1 MGSYEEGCAGD
12 LGLKWCE
19 NQDSVWLIKPNLQA
33 EFVPPN
39 PDPNPNLNPF
49 LVWRGLSPIGT
60 RLTSETSNT
69 PVGERHKRKAAK
81 LNCVTG
87 PSCIAGGT
95 LSFNLVPGGGEEAG
109 KKFT

>member
-39 PDPNPNLNPF
+39 PDPNPNLSPF
-49 LVWRGLSPIGT
+49 WCGVVSLPSAHASHQKPRILLWG
-60 RLTSETSNT
+60 N
-69 PVGERHKRKAAK
+69 
-81 LNCVTG
+81 VTNG
-87 PSCIAGGT
+87 RQQS
-95 LSFNLVPGGGEEAG
+95 
-109 KKFT
+109 